1 MISPNINKT
10 LRENQGELI
19 CKWYDNVHGR
29 VAEDFEQTLRSP
41 MAKSVCMKI
50 LTGIQDFFCSEDF
63 REHEVLRNVRDVSY
77 NVSYR
82 RAAVGYNLSDIVAE
96 SQVFFEAVTK
106 TLLNNVNPANTD
118 EARELL
124 ESVVAIHRI
133 QDVSVMGR
141 IAGYFAYDQYHDNE
155 GDAEIAGSSMTA

>member
-1 MISPNINKT
+1 MISPMLNKA
-10 LRENQGELI
+10 LRENQGEI
-19 CKWYDNVHGR
+19 VCKWYDNVHGR

-41 MAKSVCMKI
+41 LAKSVCMKI
-50 LTGIQDFFCSEDF
+50 LTCIQDFFCSEDF
-63 REHEVLRNVRDVSY
+63 REHEVLRNARDVSY

-82 RAAVGYNLSDIVAE
+82 RAAVGYNLADIVAE
-96 SQVFFEAVTK
+96 SQVLFEAVTQA
-106 TLLNNVNPANTD
+106 LLNNVNPTNTD

-124 ESVVAIHRI
+124 EGIVALHRI
-133 QDVSVMGR
+133 EDASVMGR